1 MLCASIHRDTKN
13 RLPPDFGLANAGVAL
28 FAPWDRVAQA
38 ILFGVQ
44 LVSLLLRRFTIASG
58 SQLRYDRQPDY
69 FPRMVWICSSRA
81 ALKFERIVGSWL
93 YRVNT
98 IKMNFYN

>member
-1 MLCASIHRDTKN
+1 VLQFTAIQKIVCRQTSAV
-13 RLPPDFGLANAGVAL
+13 ANAGVAL

-38 ILFGVQ
+38 ILFGVL
-44 LVSLLLRRFTIASG
+44 LVSLLPGRFTIAPG
-58 SQLRYDRQPDY
+58 PQLLYDRQPDY
-69 FPRMVWICSSRA
+69 FPRMVWICSSKA

-98 IKMNFYN
+98 IKMIFYN